1 MEKPV
6 RDEIPTIIES
16 CGETADFYVADDKE
30 YRQRLMDK
38 LLEENVELRESLG
51 TEHAAEEIADL
62 LEVLEAVAADKGF
75 SADEI
80 RQIKEAKKAKRG
92 GFEKRY
98 VLRMR

>member
-1 MEKPV
+1 MEKLV

-16 CGETADFYVADDKE
+16 RGETADYYAADDKE

-38 LLEENVELRESLG
+38 LLEETAELRESLG
-51 TEHAAEEIADL
+51 TKHAAEEIADL
-62 LEVLEAVAADKGF
+62 LEVLEAVAADNGF

-80 RQIKEAKKAKRG
+80 RRIKEAKKAKRG